1 MNRLPKAQHP
11 SLSTTRKGSRTRRAR
26 DPRLRAD
33 GMPPPP
39 TRPRT
44 TRFHLRTD
52 FRRTQLEGEEA
63 NPPRD
68 LHSSTPGGGG
78 LGQATSP
85 PPPWVQALIKASTR
99 TEAPASRRT
108 TWKQPTFSFTT
119 VDGSYLEPL
128 SHASYAPA
136 ASQGPSESH
145 PWPHSPS
152 ARSQVGCSLL
162 AQAQPL
168 SGAAPSPC

>member
-85 PPPWVQALIKASTR
+85 PPTMGAGIDKSKYTHRGPRVASHN
-99 TEAPASRRT
+99 
-108 TWKQPTFSFTT
+108 
-119 VDGSYLEPL
+119 LETAHFLFHDRGWQLP
-128 SHASYAPA
+128 
-136 ASQGPSESH
+136 
-145 PWPHSPS
+145 
-152 ARSQVGCSLL
+152 
-162 AQAQPL
+162 
-168 SGAAPSPC
+168 